1 MAFIKI
7 NTNDINDD
15 TTATFTVTSCDV
27 YDCELNFTRE
37 DIITINRF
45 DDVYQLEENP
55 TDYQIAAAYFQRVRS
70 TCNNTVSGIMF
81 QNLFSDGLTSYQN
94 CLSYLSSTKTYGIYS
109 VTGLEGFTEDF
120 IGDDTATVPDLPAF
134 DREAVKRVYPDL
146 PVDAFEDALESWL
159 TNGQTA
165 LDALNAGQDSGEA
178 GQLADAAVNSMKTYG
193 LQILEYYT
201 AKLSNE

>member
-1 MAFIKI
+1 M
-7 NTNDINDD
+7 
-15 TTATFTVTSCDV
+15 
-27 YDCELNFTRE
+27 
-37 DIITINRF
+37 
-45 DDVYQLEENP
+45 
-55 TDYQIAAAYFQRVRS
+55 
-70 TCNNTVSGIMF
+70 
-81 QNLFSDGLTSYQN
+81 
-94 CLSYLSSTKTYGIYS
+94 
-109 VTGLEGFTEDF
+109 
-120 IGDDTATVPDLPAF
+120 
-134 DREAVKRVYPDL
+134 KRVYPDL

>member
-1 MAFIKI
+1 M
-7 NTNDINDD
+7 
-15 TTATFTVTSCDV
+15 
-27 YDCELNFTRE
+27 NFTRE